1 MFQVKVTNSM
11 FIAHSLP
18 DESFGPAQNLHGAT
32 YTIDLFISSN
42 TLGDK
47 NIVIDKKRFKVPKGY
62 FNTLINNSIEKNQ
75 LKSNRFKVPVK
86 YFETIDKQQIYN
98 KIYIDKVKYIRVSF
112 YTLTAIAAMFIGIIF
127 LPNYL
132 VNNSNDFSSDEII
145 NYVNNNISN
154 YRII

>member
-1 MFQVKVTNSM
+1 MKFN
-11 FIAHSLP
+11 
-18 DESFGPAQNLHGAT
+18 
-32 YTIDLFISSN
+32 
-42 TLGDK
+42 K
-47 NIVIDKKRFKVPKGY
+47 NIVLDKKRFKVPKGY

-132 VNNSNDFSSDEII
+132 DNNSNDFSSDEII
-145 NYVNNNISN
+145 NYVNQDILFLEDSPYIEMLDSNDFNYNNLISEADIEN
-154 YRII
+154 YFIESSFDLKNLIFE

>member
-1 MFQVKVTNSM
+1 MKFN
-11 FIAHSLP
+11 
-18 DESFGPAQNLHGAT
+18 
-32 YTIDLFISSN
+32 
-42 TLGDK
+42 K
-47 NIVIDKKRFKVPKGY
+47 NIVLDKKRFKVPKGY

-132 VNNSNDFSSDEII
+132 DNNSNDFSSDEII
-145 NYVNNNISN
+145 NYVNQDILFLEDSPYIEMLDSNDFNYNNLISEADIEN
-154 YRII
+154 YFIESSFDLENLIFE